1 MNVSAASEGL
11 LFFGVFCLQAEWV
24 HSENVTSC
32 LVALHHQLPFLSVFL
47 FTQCLFVYCVKLCS
61 FMLIALCCGVVH
73 SSAGKHLRGYLFGS
87 WLEFFPAQFY
97 SVIFKPTKMQMQM
110 CMVQMSKAIYKRS
123 FHRHLWGILHLYW
136 SLMLDVLMLQR
147 CVYICFAWAWLI
159 QLTITVVVVIF
170 RPCQEFKMS
179 VSLCACCYH
188 LHQLANQQDCSMNW
202 TLVNEK
208 KIKQKRWNV

>member
-73 SSAGKHLRGYLFGS
+73 SSAGKHLRGY
-87 WLEFFPAQFY
+87 FFL
-97 SVIFKPTKMQMQM
+97 
-110 CMVQMSKAIYKRS
+110 AIGWS
-123 FHRHLWGILHLYW
+123 FFLL
-136 SLMLDVLMLQR
+136 SSTQSFSNLQR
-147 CVYICFAWAWLI
+147 CKCRCAWSKCPRLYINDPFTGICEASCICIEVWCWMCWCSKDVFTFAL
-159 QLTITVVVVIF
+159 L
-170 RPCQEFKMS
+170 E
-179 VSLCACCYH
+179 L
-188 LHQLANQQDCSMNW
+188 D
-202 TLVNEK
+202 
-208 KIKQKRWNV
+208 